1 MNGWTRII
9 ATTSLALAG
18 SMDVARAHAVK
29 NDVALSGRAVLRQAR
44 TAAGGPDWDAI
55 GALHSEGRI
64 ELSRLQGS
72 WSRDEDVSNGR
83 FAVRSDVGVFR
94 MAEGFDGRTRWRQDR
109 SGGIHPLNGA
119 FSKEATATDAW
130 LTKRG
135 WLRPDAGGAAV
146 GRASAR
152 VENDRKFVVVDIVPR
167 GGRPVQMW
175 FDAKSHRLER
185 TVRRM
190 PISTLT
196 VRYGDYRP
204 VAGMQLPFSIES
216 RDSSSSDVET
226 VRVERWTSMKRLD
239 DSAFAAPAPP
249 DDSTLDGETTVPLDI
264 DGMVVVSAKLEG
276 RAFDFILDTGGHNI
290 VTPAVARALGLHPA
304 GQGAS
309 GGAGAGELAEQ
320 YVRVDRL
327 EVGAATMRDQH
338 FYVLPLQYGTVERGP
353 RSPLAGL
360 IGFELFERF
369 QVRLDYPGKALTL
382 RKIARR
388 ERRVAGNIVPIS
400 FDDDM
405 PLIEGRINGVPG
417 LMALDTGN
425 ASTTVVQAVW
435 ARKHGLAQ
443 RLRRGIE
450 TVSYGAGGASSNW
463 ASRIDSLEIGGTVL
477 KRPIVRYA
485 EDKAGAFSSIT
496 EAANIGTDALAN
508 FVLDFDYANDVI
520 GFTYV
525 PGFEPLPFNRA
536 GLRAIKESAESFRVA
551 LVLPDSPAARA
562 GLERDNQIVAV
573 DDVDAG
579 RMSGR
584 DLTRKL
590 TQAPGTE
597 VALRLRHGGALRE
610 MRLKLEEMLP

>member
-9 ATTSLALAG
+9 ATMSLALAG
-18 SMDVARAHAVK
+18 SIDMARAHAVK
-29 NDVALSGRAVLRQAR
+29 NDVAPSGTAVLGQAR
-44 TAAGGPDWDAI
+44 AAAGGPHWDAL
-55 GALHSEGRI
+55 GGLHAEGRI
-64 ELSRLQGS
+64 ELSRLPGS
-72 WSRDEDVSNGR
+72 WSRDEDLSNGR

-94 MAEGFDGRTRWRQDR
+94 VAEGFDGRTRWRQDR
-109 SGGIHPLNGA
+109 SGGIHPLNGT
-119 FSKEATATDAW
+119 FSKQATATDAW

-135 WLRPDAGGAAV
+135 WLRPDADGAAV
-146 GRASAR
+146 GHASAR
-152 VENDRKFVVVDIVPR
+152 VENGRGFVVVDIVPR
-167 GGRPVQMW
+167 GGQSVQLW
-175 FDAKSHRLER
+175 FDAKSHRLDR
-185 TVRRM
+185 TVRTM

-204 VAGMQLPFSIES
+204 VAGLQLPFRIES
-216 RDSSSSDVET
+216 RDSSTSDVET
-226 VRVERWTSMKRLD
+226 VRVERWTSIKRVD
-239 DSAFAAPAPP
+239 DGAFTAPAPP
-249 DDSTLDGETTVPLDI
+249 DDSTLDGKTTVPLDI

-290 VTPAVARALGLHPA
+290 VTPAVVQALGLHPA
-304 GQGAS
+304 GLGAS
-309 GGAGAGELAEQ
+309 GGAGAGELPEQ

-353 RSPLAGL
+353 RPPLAGL
-360 IGFELFERF
+360 IGVELFERF

-382 RKIARR
+382 RKIAGR
-388 ERRVAGNIVPIS
+388 ERRVAGHVVSIT

-405 PLIEGRINGVPG
+405 PLIEGRIDGIPA

-443 RLRRGIE
+443 RLKRGIE

-477 KRPIVRYA
+477 KRPVVRYA

-508 FVLDFDYANDVI
+508 FILDFDYANNVI

-525 PGFEPLPFNRA
+525 PGFMPLPFNRA
-536 GLRAIKESAESFRVA
+536 GLRAIKEGVESFRVA
-551 LVLPDSPAARA
+551 LALPDSPAARA
-562 GLERDNQIVAV
+562 GLERDDQIVTV
-573 DDVDAG
+573 DDVDAAQ
-579 RMSGR
+579 MSGR
-584 DLTRKL
+584 DLVRKL
-590 TQAPGTE
+590 TQAPGSE
-597 VALRLRHGGALRE
+597 VALRFRHGDALRE
-610 MRLKLEEMLP
+610 TRLKLEELLP